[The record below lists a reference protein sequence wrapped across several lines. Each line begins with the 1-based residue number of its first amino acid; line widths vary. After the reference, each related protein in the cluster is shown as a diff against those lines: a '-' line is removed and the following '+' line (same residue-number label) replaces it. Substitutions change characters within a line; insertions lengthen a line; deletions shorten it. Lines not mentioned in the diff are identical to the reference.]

1 MMNIT
6 LKPWTTK
13 DANSYIEMME
23 HVDFTYEDEEL
34 RCTDISEAQRQ
45 LKRMQV
51 GEDYNGDFYRAVFLD
66 GRLVGHVQVVRQDGV
81 RSGDGHV
88 GCMLV
93 SEACHKGVGTEAV
106 RQMVETAFRRRSF
119 DRLTAI
125 VYHPNRASARMVE
138 KVGFVLEVTLRRT
151 VSKGDGVYY
160 DALVYGLLREDT
172 GIGTSDCCEPEDEL
186 APEEQAA
193 IEPTLV
199 THRPEEWGIFGGS
212 EREWKVE
219 NGKRKVENGE

>member
-106 RQMVETAFRRRSF
+106 RQMVEMAFTRRNYE
-119 DRLTAI
+119 RLTAI
-125 VYHPNRASARMVE
+125 VYHPNLASARMME
-138 KVGFVLEVTLRRT
+138 KVGFTLEATLHRA
-151 VSKGDGVYY
+151 VWKDNDIYY
-160 DALVYGLLREDT
+160 DALRYGLLRESV
-172 GIGTSDCCEPEDEL
+172 GIPTNQCCEPEEEL
-186 APEEQAA
+186 SAEDQVALEPSLVPPHSSEWVPLSLERFLKRGK
-193 IEPTLV
+193 IEPMV
-199 THRPEEWGIFGGS
+199 IE
-212 EREWKVE
+212 
-219 NGKRKVENGE
+219 